1 MLDRAKRTRGSPY
14 QYLRNANVRWGAFDL
29 SDLFVMPFE
38 NHELDRYAV
47 KSGDLLV
54 CEGGEPGRAAIWN
67 DRRTDI
73 KYQKALLRVRPNER
87 AIGAWILYALQL
99 DALRG
104 ALEPHFTGSTIKH
117 FPRQAALRYLLP
129 LPPLAEQKRIVA
141 KVEEVLAH
149 VNAARDHLARIPPLL
164 KRFRQAVLAAACSG
178 ELTQDWRNENRQLRS
193 VQSRV
198 DDIQSAEPQQLRVRA
213 AGFSVRN
220 LDLYDLPDG
229 WAWIKNHCLAVNSPN
244 AICAGPFGTIFK
256 ARDFRNAGVPII
268 FLRHVGEGRYITSKP
283 GYMDVTV
290 WNTLHQAY
298 SVFGGELLVTKLGDP
313 PGTACIYPRNIGTA
327 MVTPDVMK
335 MQVDERVGVPRYLMH
350 FFNSPN
356 CKRLI
361 EELVFGVT
369 RLRVDLTMFK
379 SFPIPLP
386 PPEEQHEIVRRVDAL
401 FALADSIEQR
411 VADATARAN
420 ALTQSTLAKAFRGEL
435 VATEAELAR

>member
-1 MLDRAKRTRGSPY
+1 
-14 QYLRNANVRWGAFDL
+14 
-29 SDLFVMPFE
+29 
-38 NHELDRYAV
+38 
-47 KSGDLLV
+47 
-54 CEGGEPGRAAIWN
+54 
-67 DRRTDI
+67 
-73 KYQKALLRVRPNER
+73 
-87 AIGAWILYALQL
+87 
-99 DALRG
+99 
-104 ALEPHFTGSTIKH
+104 
-117 FPRQAALRYLLP
+117 
-129 LPPLAEQKRIVA
+129 
-141 KVEEVLAH
+141 
-149 VNAARDHLARIPPLL
+149 
-164 KRFRQAVLAAACSG
+164 
-178 ELTQDWRNENRQLRS
+178 
-193 VQSRV
+193 
-198 DDIQSAEPQQLRVRA
+198 
-213 AGFSVRN
+213 
-220 LDLYDLPDG
+220 
-229 WAWIKNHCLAVNSPN
+229 
-244 AICAGPFGTIFK
+244 
-256 ARDFRNAGVPII
+256 
-268 FLRHVGEGRYITSKP
+268 
-283 GYMDVTV
+283 MDVTV

-420 ALTQSTLAKAFRGEL
+420 ALTQSPLAKAFRGEL